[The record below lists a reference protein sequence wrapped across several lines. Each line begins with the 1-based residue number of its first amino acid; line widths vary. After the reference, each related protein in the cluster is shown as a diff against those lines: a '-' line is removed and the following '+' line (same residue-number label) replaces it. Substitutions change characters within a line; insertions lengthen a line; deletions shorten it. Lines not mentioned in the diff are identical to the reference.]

1 MKDNMKLRNN
11 ISIMF
16 QIFKSIDEEK
26 FAEMSKQIEKL
37 KNQCEIDNQELKKKV
52 LEQNEEC
59 KRLNN
64 RLQEAKV
71 LFQNYSNMLI

>member
-1 MKDNMKLRNN
+1 
-11 ISIMF
+11 
-16 QIFKSIDEEK
+16 
-26 FAEMSKQIEKL
+26 MSKQIEML

>member
-1 MKDNMKLRNN
+1 
-11 ISIMF
+11 
-16 QIFKSIDEEK
+16 
-26 FAEMSKQIEKL
+26 MSKQIEML

-64 RLQEAKV
+64 KLQEAKV
-71 LFQNYSNMLI
+71 LFQNYSNMFIRVIAIMCFQVIKGLKY